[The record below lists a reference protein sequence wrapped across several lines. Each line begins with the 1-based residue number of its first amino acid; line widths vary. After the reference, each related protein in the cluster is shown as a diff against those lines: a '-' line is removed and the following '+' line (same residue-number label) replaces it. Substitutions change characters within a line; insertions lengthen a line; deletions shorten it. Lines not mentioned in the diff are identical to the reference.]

1 MPKVLVVDDSL
12 SVRKVVQR
20 ALESKRIEVLS
31 AASGSEA
38 LEQIGRDAPDLIVC
52 DVIMPDMDGYQI
64 CDFVKRHPT
73 LGHIPVLLIS
83 GIVNNTVLERAAKV
97 RSNDV
102 MRKPFAADELLHR
115 IETFLSTPGRPAVA
129 TAPVAPPA
137 AAAAP
142 MARPVMTAP
151 PAPVAAPVA
160 PAPAAPTVAPLER
173 RAPAPERLAPAP
185 IAERPLA
192 PVAAAPA
199 VPDLKA
205 LLSGVAEL
213 PCVSLT
219 ALVDREGAL
228 MEAAGGL
235 LPEAEFAGALASC
248 LVESTH
254 GVGRALAQGR
264 LQSLILEY
272 NAGVVLLNAVGDDA
286 MLAVVLGDP
295 AVLGKVRY
303 HVKKALPDL
312 VRVV

>member
-38 LEQIGRDAPDLIVC
+38 MEQIAREAPDLIVC

-64 CDFVKRHPT
+64 CDFIKKHAT
-73 LGHIPVLLIS
+73 LGHTPVLLIS
-83 GIVNNTVLERAAKV
+83 GIVNSTVLERAAKV
-97 RSNDV
+97 RSDDV

-115 IETFLSTPGRPAVA
+115 IESLLPAAGRPAA
-129 TAPVAPPA
+129 AIPPVAVPA
-137 AAAAP
+137 ATGAPAAP
-142 MARPVMTAP
+142 APERRAPRPEA
-151 PAPVAAPVA
+151 PAPVAAPAPVVASVA
-160 PAPAAPTVAPLER
+160 PP
-173 RAPAPERLAPAP
+173 
-185 IAERPLA
+185 
-192 PVAAAPA
+192 

-205 LLSGVAEL
+205 LLAGVAEL
-213 PCVSLT
+213 AGVSLT
-219 ALVDREGAL
+219 ALIDREGAL
-228 MEAAGGL
+228 MEVAGGL
-235 LPEAEFAGALASC
+235 LPEAALAGALAAC
-248 LVESTH
+248 LVESTD
-254 GVGRALAQGR
+254 GVGRALTQGR

-272 NAGVVLLNAVGDDA
+272 DSGVVLLNAVGAGA

-312 VRVV
+312 VRAV

>member
-38 LEQIGRDAPDLIVC
+38 LEQIARETPDLIVC

-64 CDFVKRHPT
+64 CDFVKKHPT
-73 LGHIPVLLIS
+73 LGHTPVLLIS
-83 GIVNNTVLERAAKV
+83 GIVNSTVLERAAKV
-97 RSNDV
+97 RSDDV

-115 IETFLSTPGRPAVA
+115 IESLLPATGR
-129 TAPVAPPA
+129 
-137 AAAAP
+137 
-142 MARPVMTAP
+142 
-151 PAPVAAPVA
+151 
-160 PAPAAPTVAPLER
+160 PAPAAAPVPAPTASPA
-173 RAPAPERLAPAP
+173 APAPERRAPQPERPAPVMPEPVAVVPPAPAP
-185 IAERPLA
+185 G
-192 PVAAAPA
+192 
-199 VPDLKA
+199 PDLKT
-205 LLSGVAEL
+205 LLAGVAEL
-213 PCVSLT
+213 PGVSLT
-219 ALVDREGAL
+219 ALIDREGAL

-235 LPEAEFAGALASC
+235 LPEAELAGALAAC
-248 LVESTH
+248 LVESTD
-254 GVGRALAQGR
+254 GVGRALTQGR

-272 NAGVVLLNAVGDDA
+272 DAGVVLLNAVGTGA

-312 VRVV
+312 VRAV